1 MQASSIGDLKCG
13 KEQLFPRTVEL
24 VALLDAEAPVS
35 QDSAPSLQEDTA
47 GRTWREYLSG
57 LRSMGFVS
65 IQDGLIS
72 LSPAGQK
79 FSRDPSRDRLADQFA
94 NRIRLFAEAL
104 AVLSEGPKTINEINE
119 HLVQSYSLSTWKTVA
134 NTRTR
139 MTWLEVLGYV
149 EWLSGNKLQVTGE
162 GIDALARWELVTP
175 EAIQL
180 REEEP
185 AVANIL
191 PAPASIEA
199 LLDKLTRD
207 PRAHESRNTYN
218 IWVPSPASSPN
229 KIANMR
235 ICIEA
240 TAEPIEKEDLLSF
253 IADTFGLKRSSVESM
268 MPFMRAAGLIQEI
281 RRGVYSAT
289 PAARAWLET
298 GSDLDYVRIIHAH
311 MRYVGEILRVAA
323 PEALRSEVY
332 AQGSQY
338 GMNRDKVRWI
348 LNFLVEAGLIVDI
361 SWSTIAS
368 TALGKAFAASL
379 PLAPPN
385 ADEPLNPA
393 SQSSFAGLEDDSA
406 EGITDSNSESLL
418 IAQHLR
424 RYAVDPFAE
433 GVASG
438 AAFENAIEA
447 AFGALG
453 FRSQRISGSGD
464 TDVLVQWYDEDGQLC
479 TAIIDAKSSA
489 SGSISHTNVSD
500 VAIASHKEKH
510 SADRVAIV
518 APGFSGETIRATGAK
533 RGWALL
539 TADDLA
545 GVLETAVDLGLT
557 PVETSIMFDSSD
569 GFSRLTELIDGRKR
583 QLDLIS
589 LVVARLW
596 SESENDEPFSPR
608 DISLVERKSDLEPT
622 VDELVGVVSRLNALD
637 SRVLRTVEASSD
649 PKHETYRVGDVQAVA
664 RQLRAIARALEFGL
678 DPKRQ

>member
-1 MQASSIGDLKCG
+1 
-13 KEQLFPRTVEL
+13 
-24 VALLDAEAPVS
+24 
-35 QDSAPSLQEDTA
+35 
-47 GRTWREYLSG
+47 
-57 LRSMGFVS
+57 
-65 IQDGLIS
+65 
-72 LSPAGQK
+72 
-79 FSRDPSRDRLADQFA
+79 
-94 NRIRLFAEAL
+94 
-104 AVLSEGPKTINEINE
+104 
-119 HLVQSYSLSTWKTVA
+119 
-134 NTRTR
+134 

-185 AVANIL
+185 AVANIP

-361 SWSTIAS
+361 SGSS
-368 TALGKAFAASL
+368 
-379 PLAPPN
+379 PL
-385 ADEPLNPA
+385 
-393 SQSSFAGLEDDSA
+393 S
-406 EGITDSNSESLL
+406 
-418 IAQHLR
+418 
-424 RYAVDPFAE
+424 
-433 GVASG
+433 
-438 AAFENAIEA
+438 
-447 AFGALG
+447 
-453 FRSQRISGSGD
+453 
-464 TDVLVQWYDEDGQLC
+464 
-479 TAIIDAKSSA
+479 
-489 SGSISHTNVSD
+489 
-500 VAIASHKEKH
+500 
-510 SADRVAIV
+510 
-518 APGFSGETIRATGAK
+518 
-533 RGWALL
+533 
-539 TADDLA
+539 
-545 GVLETAVDLGLT
+545 
-557 PVETSIMFDSSD
+557 
-569 GFSRLTELIDGRKR
+569 
-583 QLDLIS
+583 
-589 LVVARLW
+589 VVCH
-596 SESENDEPFSPR
+596 
-608 DISLVERKSDLEPT
+608 V
-622 VDELVGVVSRLNALD
+622 
-637 SRVLRTVEASSD
+637 
-649 PKHETYRVGDVQAVA
+649 
-664 RQLRAIARALEFGL
+664 
-678 DPKRQ
+678 